1 MILGDSKVNKNILI
15 DICLD
20 EIDAAK
26 DKLRSIKND
35 KDQKLLFEG
44 WIRRQKQLLK
54 ELNYR
59 KQRNEKSQTRK
70 DKKNIE

>member
-26 DKLRSIKND
+26 DKLTSMKSD